1 MSTIFVDNIKTV
13 SGTDTF
19 KDGQFGGTV
28 NSSATLSSGLTFAGT
43 ITGTISSSAT
53 GNWGLKLLQTE
64 IISTAVSH
72 KDIGSSSLFSSTYDT
87 YKIIF
92 TDLGL
97 ASDNSIYVLF
107 KLGSATDFNTDPK
120 YDYVGR
126 SIGNNSTSLNAGK
139 SDGQHFIK
147 INTYDIWGDNNADNR
162 MGASGEITVP
172 NPTQTGRSRLIYGN
186 MVYLSSSGYL
196 VETTYVGGHGYH
208 GGTSTYQNPIT
219 GIRIK
224 GASQNLTRGTI
235 RLYGVVNA

>member
-1 MSTIFVDNIKTV
+1 MVSVIKVDKITGQ
-13 SGTDTF
+13 SGKHGSAQITLSGDI
-19 KDGQFGGTV
+19 
-28 NSSATLSSGLTFAGT
+28 ATLGSGVA
-43 ITGTISSSAT
+43 

-64 IISTAVSH
+64 TVSSAVSY

-92 TDLGL
+92 TELGL

-120 YDYVGR
+120 YDYVTGGV
-126 SIGNNSTSLNAGK
+126 GNNSASHYATK

-186 MVYLSSSGYL
+186 MAYLSSSGY
-196 VETTYVGGHGYH
+196 VVTASFVGGHAFN

-235 RLYGVVNA
+235 RLYGVINA